1 MIVDLAGVDLSQSDA
16 DGWVVESLSEWWD
29 LPDSKSAVTQRPN
42 ADGDFAVS
50 RVFRDSMRPTAT
62 IRWKGKSEA
71 EASSA
76 LRALRGLVSRGVV
89 ELAVDDG
96 AGALSRQVE
105 VRRVSVSR
113 GFEWWNLPVAV
124 DMLARDPLLYG
135 PEQVVGPIGRP
146 DPGPGAAYPW
156 VYPVVYGEPG
166 STGRITLTN
175 SGTADVAPWSI
186 KVTGP
191 LPNFSIVEV
200 ETGRRLV
207 FSRLVGDGDVITL
220 DPRSGRASINGQS
233 DVTASLFI
241 AEWPVV
247 PAGQSRTYQFLAP
260 SGTGQLSMSVR
271 PAFL

>member
-1 MIVDLAGVDLSQSDA
+1 LRLKESSASDA
-16 DGWVVESLSEWWD
+16 DGAL
-29 LPDSKSAVTQRPN
+29 LRLKA
-42 ADGDFAVS
+42 A
-50 RVFRDSMRPTAT
+50 TA
-62 IRWKGKSEA
+62 
-71 EASSA
+71 
-76 LRALRGLVSRGVV
+76 RGVV
-89 ELAVDDG
+89 ELGVDVG
-96 AGALSRQVE
+96 SGRLSRLVE
-105 VRRVSVSR
+105 VRRVAVSA

-135 PEQVVGPIGRP
+135 PEQIVGPIGRP

-186 KVTGP
+186 RVTGP

-241 AEWPVV
+241 AEWPII